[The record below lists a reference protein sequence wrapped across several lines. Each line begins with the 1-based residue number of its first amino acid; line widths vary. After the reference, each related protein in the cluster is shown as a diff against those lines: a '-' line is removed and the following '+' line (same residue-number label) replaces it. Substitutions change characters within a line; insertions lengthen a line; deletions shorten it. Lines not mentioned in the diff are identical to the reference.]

1 MRAIGRWLKD
11 TALFAFKNADVFF
24 AMAVAVAVIVA
35 LAIGKPSTEVVDAA
49 ILGLL
54 AAVSLALLRDRSGA
68 GGLDDLRQLARDA
81 LTDRPYLVIHQT
93 NEWDIL
99 DRDHVKTR
107 LSQQL
112 RFTRNGVST
121 IEHSSQGEGTVESYS
136 AQWRRS
142 SSSKWIPAKKIHAM
156 AIERGEKVIYSL
168 EEEHCRGDMLDWC
181 IEREAVGRFPRDHER
196 VTLEAKAISDHPR
209 AMKIIW
215 PTEREPKHVEIRFGD
230 EPAKPLKLKRRKGRL
245 EVEEKISFRK
255 IGEEVAILWTW

>member
-142 SSSKWIPAKKIHAM
+142 SSSKWIPA
-156 AIERGEKVIYSL
+156 
-168 EEEHCRGDMLDWC
+168 
-181 IEREAVGRFPRDHER
+181 
-196 VTLEAKAISDHPR
+196 
-209 AMKIIW
+209 
-215 PTEREPKHVEIRFGD
+215 
-230 EPAKPLKLKRRKGRL
+230 RRSTRWR
-245 EVEEKISFRK
+245 SSAARR
-255 IGEEVAILWTW
+255 